1 METITNTNSA
11 SVPFLYRY
19 EEPREGSSTQNLA
32 AFSLQLR
39 IYLLLRAFFF
49 FIIRKQLAILPPTAR
64 QPVSISPADE
74 NPLSPVPLVEPAV
87 SAAVIPAK
95 YAETASSVAG
105 IAVDASGI
113 DLELQK
119 AVNAPSIRVS
129 QQVEI
134 TRVNRLEFQKSGLF
148 LGIYRAAWC
157 RRRIRIRIRREGR
170 EELGIPQFFG
180 KTRRCIWRSA
190 GRSFRCWR

>member
-1 METITNTNSA
+1 METITNTTSA

-19 EEPREGSSTQNLA
+19 EEPREGGSAQSLA

-49 FIIRKQLAILPPTAR
+49 FVVRKQLAVFPPAAR
-64 QPVSISPADE
+64 HPVAISPADD
-74 NPLSPVPLVEPAV
+74 NPLSPVPLVEPAA
-87 SAAVIPAK
+87 SPAVIPAK
-95 YAETASSVAG
+95 YAEAASSVAG
-105 IAVDASGI
+105 IAVDESGI

-134 TRVNRLEFQKSGLF
+134 TRVNR
-148 LGIYRAAWC
+148 
-157 RRRIRIRIRREGR
+157 
-170 EELGIPQFFG
+170 
-180 KTRRCIWRSA
+180 
-190 GRSFRCWR
+190 

>member
-1 METITNTNSA
+1 MPAFDYRGILENTAVLLPMETITNTTSA

-19 EEPREGSSTQNLA
+19 EEPREGGSAQSLA

-49 FIIRKQLAILPPTAR
+49 FVVRKQLAVFPPAAR
-64 QPVSISPADE
+64 HPVAISPADD
-74 NPLSPVPLVEPAV
+74 NPLSPVPLVEPAA
-87 SAAVIPAK
+87 SPAVIPAK
-95 YAETASSVAG
+95 YAEAASSVAG
-105 IAVDASGI
+105 IAVDESGI

-134 TRVNRLEFQKSGLF
+134 TRVNR
-148 LGIYRAAWC
+148 
-157 RRRIRIRIRREGR
+157 
-170 EELGIPQFFG
+170 
-180 KTRRCIWRSA
+180 
-190 GRSFRCWR
+190 